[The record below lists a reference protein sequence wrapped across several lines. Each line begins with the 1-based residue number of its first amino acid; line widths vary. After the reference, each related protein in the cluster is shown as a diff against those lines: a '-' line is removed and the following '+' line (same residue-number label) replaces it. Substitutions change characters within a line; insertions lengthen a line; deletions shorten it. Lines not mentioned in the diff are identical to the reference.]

1 MIRGMHYKDFHIILS
16 STNSPIVMQKL
27 LENIAFSIIFPGSGI
42 PEWIWH
48 QNAGSSI
55 KIELP
60 TDWYNDDFL
69 GFAFFSVLEHL
80 PERIIC
86 RLNSDVF
93 YYGDLKDFGHDF
105 HWKGNIVGS
114 EHVWLGYQPCSQLR
128 LFQFNDPN
136 DWNRI
141 EISFEAAQ
149 RFISSA
155 SNVVKK
161 CLIIIHP
168 NGLKPKSQ
176 NLKFGHFNSI
186 VSFMSHLENIP
197 SPLSRSKD
205 SGFTTSILFK
215 AYFSCGEDP
224 TIIQEEL
231 AQAAMKYLTWHRTTS
246 SCSSS
251 SKNPFGSNSKDD
263 IEGLTSNLFNNFCM
277 ISGNHASTLD
287 RLFAWENITHHR
299 GCRFLGTGATH
310 AKEKMLDSSRERRH
324 D

>member
-1 MIRGMHYKDFHIILS
+1 MLRGMHYKDFHIILS
-16 STNSPIVMQKL
+16 STNSAVVMQKL

-42 PEWIWH
+42 PEWIWN
-48 QNAGSSI
+48 QN
-55 KIELP
+55 
-60 TDWYNDDFL
+60 
-69 GFAFFSVLEHL
+69 
-80 PERIIC
+80 RIIC

-136 DWNRI
+136 DWNHI

-161 CLIIIHP
+161 YLIIIHP

-176 NLKFGHFNSI
+176 NLKFEHFNSI

-197 SPLSRSKD
+197 SPLN

-215 AYFSCGEDP
+215 TCFSCGEDP

-231 AQAAMKYLTWHRTTS
+231 AQATMKYLTWHRTTS
-246 SCSSS
+246 SRSSS
-251 SKNPFGSNSKDD
+251 SKNPLGSNSKDD
-263 IEGLTSNLFNNFCM
+263 IEDLTSDLFDNFRM
-277 ISGNHASTLD
+277 ISGNYASTLD
-287 RLFAWENITHHR
+287 RLFAWESITHHR

>member
-1 MIRGMHYKDFHIILS
+1 
-16 STNSPIVMQKL
+16 MQKL
-27 LENIAFSIIFPGSGI
+27 LENIAFSIVFPGSGI
-42 PEWIWH
+42 PEWIRH
-48 QNAGSSI
+48 QHVGSSI
-55 KIELP
+55 KIKLP

-69 GFAFFSVLEHL
+69 GFALCSVLEHL

-86 RLNSDVF
+86 HLNPDVF
-93 YYGDLKDFGHDF
+93 NYGDLKGLGHDF
-105 HWKGNIVGS
+105 NWKGNNVGP

-136 DWNRI
+136 DWNHI

-155 SNVVKK
+155 SNVVK
-161 CLIIIHP
+161 
-168 NGLKPKSQ
+168 NQ
-176 NLKFGHFNSI
+176 NLIFGYFNSI
-186 VSFMSHLENIP
+186 VSFMSHLKNIP
-197 SPLSRSKD
+197 SPL
-205 SGFTTSILFK
+205 IC
-215 AYFSCGEDP
+215 FSCGEDP

-246 SCSSS
+246 SRSSL
-251 SKNPFGSNSKDD
+251 SKNPLGSNSKDD
-263 IEGLTSNLFNNFCM
+263 IEDLTSNLFDNFCM

-287 RLFAWENITHHR
+287 RLFAWESITHHR
-299 GCRFLGTGATH
+299 GCRFLGTDATH